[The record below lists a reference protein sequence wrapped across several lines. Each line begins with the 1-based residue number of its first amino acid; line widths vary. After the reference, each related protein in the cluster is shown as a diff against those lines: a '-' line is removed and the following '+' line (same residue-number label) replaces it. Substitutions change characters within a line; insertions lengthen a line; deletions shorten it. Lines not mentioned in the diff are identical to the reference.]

1 MMNKLKSLLV
11 FIIVLFWGCAT
22 QTQQVQFSK
31 SQSIT
36 QTQEVLSPA
45 LTDPKVKEV
54 GFDID
59 DTVLFSSPAFER
71 GFASGNPY
79 GSDEFWAIVN
89 SSDKEVSK
97 IKQKTRKIIE
107 EHLKRGHKVYFITAR
122 RDVEGEKLKEFLSRE
137 LGIPK
142 QNIFFAPHGK
152 TQLIKQLGID
162 AFYGDSDSDMR
173 YAIEAGAMPIGILRN
188 PKSSYKRSYNPG
200 SFDEFIIP
208 DSEE

>member
-1 MMNKLKSLLV
+1 MKKLNFLFAFLL
-11 FIIVLFWGCAT
+11 IYLWGCAT
-22 QTQQVQFSK
+22 PTQQVQLSQP
-31 SQSIT
+31 QSIA
-36 QTQEVLSPA
+36 QTQDVLSPA
-45 LTDPKVKEV
+45 LTNPNVKEV

-79 GSDEFWAIVN
+79 GSDEFWAVVN

-97 IKQKTRKIIE
+97 IKQKTRKLIE

-122 RDVEGEKLKEFLSRE
+122 RDVNGENLKKFLSSE
-137 LGIPK
+137 FGIPEE
-142 QNIFFAPHGK
+142 NIFFAPHGK
-152 TQLIKQLGID
+152 TQLMKQLSID

-173 YAIEAGAMPIGILRN
+173 YAIEAGAMPIRILRS

-200 SFDEFIIP
+200 SLDEFIIP